1 MGETA
6 PVLGPC
12 LAAGALCQL
21 LVSSPVRKS
30 QGTFKSEA
38 KEVLLQ
44 TPAHH
49 GRGSGHRTLSG
60 ERGMSQGLCS
70 GCGELDGDV
79 PPAWREEGKNTLGQ
93 GKGLLRV
100 SRIFKL
106 NSLKFLQLHHIQ
118 VSYVAPN
125 KAATFLDKVVRHHMV
140 QPTLLF
146 PGSLGLWGP
155 PSGSGVHGQM
165 S

>member
-12 LAAGALCQL
+12 LAAGALSQL

-60 ERGMSQGLCS
+60 EMGMSQGLCS

-106 NSLKFLQLHHIQ
+106 NSFKFLQLHQ
-118 VSYVAPN
+118 TKP
-125 KAATFLDKVVRHHMV
+125 
-140 QPTLLF
+140 QLF
-146 PGSLGLWGP
+146 
-155 PSGSGVHGQM
+155 
-165 S
+165 